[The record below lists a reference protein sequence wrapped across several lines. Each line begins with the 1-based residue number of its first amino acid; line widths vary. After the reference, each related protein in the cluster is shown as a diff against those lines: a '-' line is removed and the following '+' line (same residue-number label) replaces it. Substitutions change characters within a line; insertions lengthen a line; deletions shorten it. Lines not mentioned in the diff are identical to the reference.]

1 MVLYIYKQKE
11 KGAAMRNGLCEIR
24 KRKTWHLCILRV
36 SPYMTPNLSAFLLAA
51 QPVPM
56 VISYP
61 EYKAHLVD
69 QGAMKLSIS
78 GKVAETGQVIAKEHT
93 FRLRTPDLTLTV
105 RHGLL
110 AAFTSHVR
118 QTRILRRCWLEKFI
132 FAAVPKFGATSSCQE
147 TCSLG

>member
-1 MVLYIYKQKE
+1 
-11 KGAAMRNGLCEIR
+11 
-24 KRKTWHLCILRV
+24 
-36 SPYMTPNLSAFLLAA
+36 
-51 QPVPM
+51 M

-61 EYKAHLVD
+61 EYKPHLVD

-110 AAFTSHVR
+110 AIFTSRVW
-118 QTRILRRCWLEKFI
+118 QTRLDKDSENFWAQKIRILRRCWLEKFI
-132 FAAVPKFGATSSCQE
+132 FAAVPKFGAASSCV
-147 TCSLG
+147 LWDKGNYILH